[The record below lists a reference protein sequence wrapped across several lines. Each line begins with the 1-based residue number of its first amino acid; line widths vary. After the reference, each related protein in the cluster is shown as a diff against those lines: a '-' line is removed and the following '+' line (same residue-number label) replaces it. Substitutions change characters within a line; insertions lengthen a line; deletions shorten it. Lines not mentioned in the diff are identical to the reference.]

1 MITPLMRTIFL
12 AAVLFAVAC
21 GGSSPPCLAGEGLN
35 TWSLKGPVEVDPT
48 CPSRGT
54 IHLADDNEVVYILK
68 NIPGPLSVEAFFD
81 LACDPADGNLDLGI
95 SEAGSRVTLSKGQL
109 ASQTLRAA
117 TAKAGIFGITIGGQA
132 QRACDVG
139 LRVVVAGN

>member
-1 MITPLMRTIFL
+1 MRTIFL

-21 GGSSPPCLAGEGLN
+21 GGSSPPCLAGEDLN
-35 TWSLKGPVEVDPT
+35 TWSLTGPVEVDPA
-48 CPSRGT
+48 CPSHGT
-54 IHLADDNEVVYILK
+54 IHLGDDNEVVYILK
-68 NIPGPLSVEAFFD
+68 NIPGPLSIEAFFD

-109 ASQTLRAA
+109 ASQTLRAT

-132 QRACDVG
+132 RRACDVG
-139 LRVVVAGN
+139 LRVVVR

>member
-1 MITPLMRTIFL
+1 MRTIFL

-21 GGSSPPCLAGEGLN
+21 GGSSPPCLAGEDLN
-35 TWSLKGPVEVDPT
+35 TWSLTGPVEVDPA
-48 CPSRGT
+48 CPSHGT
-54 IHLADDNEVVYILK
+54 IHLGDDNEVVYILK
-68 NIPGPLSVEAFFD
+68 NIPGPLSIEAFFD

-109 ASQTLRAA
+109 ASQTLRAT

-139 LRVVVAGN
+139 LRVVVR

>member
-1 MITPLMRTIFL
+1 MRTIFL
-12 AAVLFAVAC
+12 AVVLFAVAC
-21 GGSSPPCLAGEGLN
+21 GGSSPPCLAGEDLN
-35 TWSLKGPVEVDPT
+35 TWSLTGPVEVDPA

-54 IHLADDNEVVYILK
+54 IHLGDDNEVVYILK
-68 NIPGPLSVEAFFD
+68 SIPGPLSVEAFFD

-95 SEAGSRVTLSKGQL
+95 SEAGSRVTLGKGQL
-109 ASQTLRAA
+109 ASQTLRAT

-139 LRVVVAGN
+139 LRVVVTRLGAAD